1 MWLLESHQK
10 PQQARVHEAK
20 EGKKVREKPRPYA
33 PGKDQSRGRAR
44 ENNAPPR
51 YNFMVGLAD
60 LIALPAVAARL
71 RVPEKTDKVLGRK
84 MSGVS
89 FTRPLATHSTP
100 VWRWDTNWQSW

>member
-1 MWLLESHQK
+1 MD
-10 PQQARVHEAK
+10 EAK
-20 EGKKVREKPRPYA
+20 EGKKVQGKPRPYA
-33 PGKDQSRGRAR
+33 PSKDQGRGRAR

-84 MSGVS
+84 MMEESQAH
-89 FTRPLATHSTP
+89 LAMGTKVQTMES
-100 VWRWDTNWQSW
+100 V